1 MTPGVAHARTF
12 FVRNPFE
19 EPVTITLGLVPHLP
33 DWGLELSPDV
43 MPNVQP
49 GAEQPFTLTVT
60 PPGGAA
66 LPPDGTPI
74 VDIEAF
80 VGDKMLGGIRKI
92 YRPPVPLHR
101 FPDPIYAEREITV
114 HPYPPRAG
122 EPTEICAELRN
133 LSDQPQNVSVT
144 FFWAKFGIG
153 LPFTPI
159 DGVRNVFLPP
169 HSTVKE
175 CIHWIPPVGGHVC
188 LQVKLDIAGH
198 LPQFSQTEYRHQRNP
213 ADRAFPI
220 RWYSRLV
227 TRAIKIR
234 SQ

>member
-1 MTPGVAHARTF
+1 MPGTF

-19 EPVTITLGLVPHLP
+19 EPVTITLGLVPHFP

-49 GAEQPFTLTVT
+49 GAEQSFILTVT

-101 FPDPIYAEREITV
+101 LPDPIYAEREITV

-133 LSDQPQNVSVT
+133 ITDQPQNVAVT

-159 DGVRNVFLPP
+159 DGVRNVFCHRIAPSRNVFTGFHLWEGMFACRLRW
-169 HSTVKE
+169 T
-175 CIHWIPPVGGHVC
+175 
-188 LQVKLDIAGH
+188 IAGAFTAIQ
-198 LPQFSQTEYRHQRNP
+198 PEEYRHQ
-213 ADRAFPI
+213 
-220 RWYSRLV
+220 
-227 TRAIKIR
+227 
-234 SQ
+234 